1 MNGFTYNNRTKTR
14 IRNISVAICVSALLA
29 MPVPAS
35 AGVFD
40 AVKSRVDSIY
50 SQVRSIRAQM
60 GALIS
65 GMNETRDALRG
76 EGARLMLNSVRSMLV
91 FLQESQEQYR
101 NFSGP
106 NDCDAGSP
114 CSEYRES
121 LHGLNNDIIVL
132 PSELP
137 FVEDAPSLGSRLTNA
152 TQVIDIVPTFVL
164 YASEQMIGD
173 AVADVRELTGTLRS
187 VAAQLPEIPTLE
199 RLDTMSDAAF
209 DEVCEV
215 IDDNRAPRRYRWVHA
230 RQHHRGRHRS
240 RGRRGKC
247 EEPGQGELPAV
258 RLRAQDVE
266 AQLGLQGCTGHE
278 RVRIALESRQFDQPL
293 HASGSCGATMAP
305 QPFYAIVTAEGRW
318 TRSIASARPQRTR

>member
-121 LHGLNNDIIVL
+121 LHGLINDIIVL

-215 IDDNRAPRRYRWVHA
+215 IDDNPH
-230 RQHHRGRHRS
+230 
-240 RGRRGKC
+240 
-247 EEPGQGELPAV
+247 
-258 RLRAQDVE
+258 
-266 AQLGLQGCTGHE
+266 
-278 RVRIALESRQFDQPL
+278 IALLGVVLDNTAGLLDDTAGFMQDNITV
-293 HASGSCGATMAP
+293 G
-305 QPFYAIVTAEGRW
+305 VTAVGGGA
-318 TRSIASARPQRTR
+318 ASVKNPVKANFQLFAFALKTWKRNLDFKVALVTSACALP